1 MFRPYDQKQAFLL
14 PPSLSDFLNE
24 DHPAHMINDIVDRLD
39 LTRLEM
45 RYGNMGQPA
54 YHPRLMLKVIL
65 YGFTVGTFSSR
76 KLQRACDENLAFK
89 FLAGMETPAF
99 KTFIEFRKRHR
110 EDMKSVF
117 VQTVKLARVLG
128 FAKLGAVALDGCKID
143 ADTSKHKAMSH
154 GRMLQEERKLKAEI
168 EDLLQRA
175 EKTDASED
183 AEHGQDGDGYRLS
196 EELSRREERLAKI
209 EEAKAALEARE
220 SEDHPE
226 DEIDPKKQISFA
238 DHDARCHNKKG
249 DGARY
254 VYNAQAAVDMDSQI
268 IVENHIEDSVQ
279 DANAAGPALG
289 NMKAELGTVPEQL
302 VADAGYG
309 YSGTLESCR
318 DHEVV
323 PLCATGREGGDEKAA
338 GKLDAFSYAPDQD
351 RFVCP
356 HGQSFGFDHGL
367 DDGRKIYRSVGMMG
381 CGCCDYAN
389 RDGRGVFTVKPGH
402 FARRELRR
410 IMAEPGHR
418 EIYRRR
424 KCTVEPV
431 FGQIQ
436 VGMGFTRFFYRGRR
450 KVGDEWNLVCA
461 AFNVKKMA
469 ALMRKTGVC
478 ASFLAQLR
486 DFGGSLWLWIASTT
500 RHAAPMTQP
509 A

>member
-39 LTRLEM
+39 LANLER

-99 KTFIEFRKRHR
+99 KTFIEFRRRHR

-117 VQTVKLARVLG
+117 VQTVKLARALG

-168 EDLLQRA
+168 EELLQRA
-175 EKTDASED
+175 EKTDANED
-183 AEHGQDGDGYRLS
+183 AEHGQGGDGYRLS
-196 EELSRREERLAKI
+196 EELSQREDRLAKI

-220 SEDHPE
+220 SKDHPGE
-226 DEIDPKKQISFA
+226 EIDPKKQISFA
-238 DHDARCHNKKG
+238 DSDARCHNKKG

-254 VYNAQAAVDMDSQI
+254 VYNAQAAVDMESQI

-279 DANAAGPALG
+279 DANAAGPALE
-289 NMKAELGTVPEQL
+289 NMSVDLGVLPEKL

-318 DHEVV
+318 EHEVV
-323 PLCATGREGGDEKAA
+323 PVCSTGREGEDEKVS
-338 GKLDAFSYAPDQD
+338 GKLDAFSYTREQD

-356 HGQSFGFDHGL
+356 HGQVFEFDHVL
-367 DDGRKIYRSVGMMG
+367 VDGRKIYRSAGVMG

-389 RDGRGVFTVKPGH
+389 RDGRGVFTAKPGH

-410 IMAEPGHR
+410 IMEESGHR

-469 ALMRKTGVC
+469 ALMRKAGVC
-478 ASFLAQLR
+478 ASFLAKLG
-486 DFGGSLWLWIASTT
+486 DFGCSLRLWIAATT
-500 RHAAPMTQP
+500 RHAAPMPQP